1 LGRGQREFAMFVSI
15 IIMLIVALI
24 VIAVWVS
31 AIQQHKE
38 KQEAER
44 RKELT
49 KQKKVIEESEDV
61 LVNSSNIPMSEM
73 LTRVLQRRIHDA
85 LATMVE
91 LSPAS
96 RELKNRLHES
106 KERLGASVESNAK
119 GDSLSLPD
127 NDKQLIALVQGIK
140 KLRNVLR
147 SEHSKGKVDT
157 QQFVAEDRRLEKLQ
171 LKINVESQIKRGVSA
186 RTANMVGSA
195 RQYFEKAY
203 ATICAVTYSDDYVTE
218 KKTLLETYL
227 NEISTELK
235 ASNAS
240 AVKKK
245 NEQEQDDLDI
255 LFAPKKKW

>member
-1 LGRGQREFAMFVSI
+1 MFVSI

-44 RKELT
+44 RKELA
-49 KQKKVIEESEDV
+49 KQKRVIEEAEDV
-61 LVNSSNIPMSEM
+61 IMNGSNIPMSEVM
-73 LTRVLQRRIHDA
+73 IRIIQRRVHDA
-85 LATMVE
+85 LAAMVE
-91 LSPAS
+91 LSPTS
-96 RELKNRLHES
+96 KELKSRLHES
-106 KERLGASVESNAK
+106 QERLNTQPEKAA
-119 GDSLSLPD
+119 DSDSIALPD
-127 NDKQLIALVQGIK
+127 NDKQIIALVQGIK
-140 KLRNVLR
+140 KLRQLLR

-157 QQFVAEDRRLEKLQ
+157 QLFVNEDRRLERFQ
-171 LKINVESQIKRGVSA
+171 LKINVESQIKRGLSA

-203 ATICAVTYSDDYVTE
+203 ATICAVSYNDDYVKE
-218 KKTLLETYL
+218 KKAQLEGYL
-227 NEISTELK
+227 EEISSELR

-245 NEQEQDDLDI
+245 AEQEQDDLDV

>member
-1 LGRGQREFAMFVSI
+1 MFVSI

-49 KQKKVIEESEDV
+49 KQKRVIEEAEDV
-61 LVNSSNIPMSEM
+61 IMNSSNIPMSEAM
-73 LTRVLQRRIHDA
+73 IRIIQRRVHDA
-85 LATMVE
+85 LAIMVE
-91 LSPAS
+91 LSPTS
-96 RELKNRLHES
+96 RELKSRLNES
-106 KERLGASVESNAK
+106 QERLNTAPEKTADT
-119 GDSLSLPD
+119 DSIALPD
-127 NDKQLIALVQGIK
+127 NDKQLISLVQGIK
-140 KLRNVLR
+140 KLRQLLR

-157 QQFVAEDRRLEKLQ
+157 QLFVNEDRRLEHFQ
-171 LKINVESQIKRGVSA
+171 LRINVESQIKRGLSA

-203 ATICAVTYSDDYVTE
+203 ATICAVSYTDEYVKE
-218 KKTLLETYL
+218 KKAQLEVYL
-227 NEISTELK
+227 EEISSELR

-245 NEQEQDDLDI
+245 AEQEKDDLDV

>member
-1 LGRGQREFAMFVSI
+1 MFVTVI
-15 IIMLIVALI
+15 ILLIVALI

-31 AIQQHKE
+31 AIQQHRE

-44 RKELT
+44 RKELA
-49 KQKKVIEESEDV
+49 KQKRIIEEAEDV
-61 LVNSSNIPMSEM
+61 ILNSSNIPMSGAM
-73 LTRVLQRRIHDA
+73 IRIIQRRVHDA
-85 LATMVE
+85 LVSMVE

-96 RELKNRLHES
+96 RELKSRMHES
-106 KERLGASVESNAK
+106 QERMNNEPQNANESDK
-119 GDSLSLPD
+119 VTLPD

-140 KLRNVLR
+140 KLRHLLR

-157 QQFVAEDRRLEKLQ
+157 QVFVQEDRKMERLQ
-171 LKINVESQIKRGVSA
+171 LRINVESQIKRGLSA
-186 RTANMVGSA
+186 KSANMVGSA

-203 ATICAVTYSDDYVTE
+203 AIICGVTYSDDYINE
-218 KKTLLETYL
+218 KKTLLEGYL
-227 NEISTELK
+227 SEISTELK

-245 NEQEQDDLDI
+245 AEKEKDDLDV

>member
-1 LGRGQREFAMFVSI
+1 MIVTV

-44 RKELT
+44 RKELA

-61 LVNSSNIPMSEM
+61 ILNASNIPMSE
-73 LTRVLQRRIHDA
+73 TIVRIIQRRVHDA
-85 LATMVE
+85 LAVMVE
-91 LSPAS
+91 LSPTS

-106 KERLGASVESNAK
+106 KERISSSIDGADAERLVM
-119 GDSLSLPD
+119 PD
-127 NDKQLIALVQGIK
+127 NDKQIIALVQGIK
-140 KLRNVLR
+140 KLRQILR

-157 QQFVAEDRRLEKLQ
+157 QVFVMEDKRLEKLQ
-171 LKINVESQIKRGVSA
+171 LRINVESQIKRGRSA
-186 RTANMVGSA
+186 RAANMVGSA

-203 ATICAVTYSDDYVTE
+203 ATICSVTYNDEYVSE
-218 KKTLLETYL
+218 KRAELEKYL
-227 NEISTELK
+227 EEISVELK

-240 AVKKK
+240 SVKKK
-245 NEQEQDDLDI
+245 AEQERDDLDV

>member
-1 LGRGQREFAMFVSI
+1 MFVSI
-15 IIMLIVALI
+15 IILLIVALV

-44 RKELT
+44 RKELS
-49 KQKKVIEESEDV
+49 KQKRIIEESEDV
-61 LVNSSNIPMSEM
+61 LLNSSNIPMSGDM
-73 LTRVLQRRIHDA
+73 LRIIQKRIHDA

-91 LSPAS
+91 LSPTS

-106 KERLGASVESNAK
+106 QERMNSDPGKLN
-119 GDSLSLPD
+119 DSDNVSLPD

-140 KLRNVLR
+140 KLRHLLR

-157 QQFVAEDRRLEKLQ
+157 QIFVKEDRRLEKIQ
-171 LKINVESQIKRGVSA
+171 LRINVESQIKRGLSA
-186 RTANMVGSA
+186 KTANMVGSA

-203 ATICAVTYSDDYVTE
+203 ATIMAVTYSDEYVTE
-218 KKTLLETYL
+218 KKNQLEGYL
-227 NEISTELK
+227 NEISVELK

-245 NEQEQDDLDI
+245 AEKEKDDLDI

>member
-1 LGRGQREFAMFVSI
+1 MLASI
-15 IIMLIVALI
+15 IIVLIIALI
-24 VIAVWVS
+24 IIAVWVS

-49 KQKKVIEESEDV
+49 KQKRIIEESEDV
-61 LVNSSNIPMSEM
+61 IMNGSNIPMSSAM
-73 LTRVLQRRIHDA
+73 IGIVQRRIHDA
-85 LATMVE
+85 LTVMVE
-91 LSPAS
+91 LSPTS

-106 KERLGASVESNAK
+106 QERINNQSDSGADTDNIK
-119 GDSLSLPD
+119 LPD

-140 KLRNVLR
+140 KLRHLLR

-157 QQFVAEDRRLEKLQ
+157 KIFMHEDKKMERLQ
-171 LKINVESQIKRGVSA
+171 LKINVESQIKRGKSA
-186 RTANMVGSA
+186 KAANMVGSA

-203 ATICAVTYSDDYVTE
+203 ATVSASTQNDEYIIQ
-218 KKTLLETYL
+218 KKEQLEAFL
-227 NEISTELK
+227 EEISTELK

-240 AVKKK
+240 AVKQ
-245 NEQEQDDLDI
+245 QEEKEKDDLDV

>member
-1 LGRGQREFAMFVSI
+1 MIVTV

-44 RKELT
+44 RKELA

-61 LVNSSNIPMSEM
+61 ILNASNIPMSE
-73 LTRVLQRRIHDA
+73 TIVRIIQRRVHDA
-85 LATMVE
+85 LAVMVE
-91 LSPAS
+91 LSPTS

-106 KERLGASVESNAK
+106 KERISSSIDGADAERLVM
-119 GDSLSLPD
+119 PD
-127 NDKQLIALVQGIK
+127 NDKQIIALVQGIK
-140 KLRNVLR
+140 KLRQILR

-157 QQFVAEDRRLEKLQ
+157 QVFVMEDKRLEKLQ
-171 LKINVESQIKRGVSA
+171 LRINVESQIKRGRSA
-186 RTANMVGSA
+186 RAANMVGSA

-203 ATICAVTYSDDYVTE
+203 ATICSVTYNDEYVSEKRTE
-218 KKTLLETYL
+218 LEKYL
-227 NEISTELK
+227 EEISVELK

-240 AVKKK
+240 SVKKK
-245 NEQEQDDLDI
+245 AEQERDDLDV

>member
-1 LGRGQREFAMFVSI
+1 MFVSI

-44 RKELT
+44 RKELA
-49 KQKKVIEESEDV
+49 KQKRVIEEAEDV
-61 LVNSSNIPMSEM
+61 IMNGSNIPMSEVM
-73 LTRVLQRRIHDA
+73 IRIIQRRVHDA
-85 LATMVE
+85 LAAMVE
-91 LSPAS
+91 LSPTS
-96 RELKNRLHES
+96 KELKSRLHES
-106 KERLGASVESNAK
+106 QERLNTQPEKTA
-119 GDSLSLPD
+119 DSDSIALPD
-127 NDKQLIALVQGIK
+127 NDKQIIALVQGIK
-140 KLRNVLR
+140 KLRQLLR

-157 QQFVAEDRRLEKLQ
+157 QLFVNEDRRLERFQ
-171 LKINVESQIKRGVSA
+171 LKINVESQIKRGLSA

-203 ATICAVTYSDDYVTE
+203 ATICAVSHNDDYVKE
-218 KKTLLETYL
+218 KKAQLEGYL
-227 NEISTELK
+227 EEISSELR

-245 NEQEQDDLDI
+245 AEQEQDDLDV

>member
-1 LGRGQREFAMFVSI
+1 MFVSI

-31 AIQQHKE
+31 AVQQHRE

-49 KQKKVIEESEDV
+49 KQKKIIEESEDII
-61 LVNSSNIPMSEM
+61 VNSCNIPMSE
-73 LTRVLQRRIHDA
+73 LVTRVLQRRVYDA
-85 LATMVE
+85 LCVMVE
-91 LSPAS
+91 LSPTNK
-96 RELKNRLHES
+96 ELKNRLNDA
-106 KERLGASVESNAK
+106 KERLNTQLDPDAQA
-119 GDSLSLPD
+119 DSLNLPEA
-127 NDKQLIALVQGIK
+127 DKQLIALVQGIK
-140 KLRNVLR
+140 RLRHVIR

-157 QQFVAEDRRLEKLQ
+157 QLFVAEDRRLEKLQ
-171 LKINVESQIKRGVSA
+171 LRINVESQIKRGVSA

-203 ATICAVTYSDDYVTE
+203 ATINAVTYSDEYVTE
-218 KKTLLETYL
+218 RKAQLEAYL
-227 NEISTELK
+227 EEISTELK

-240 AVKKK
+240 SVKKK
-245 NEQEQDDLDI
+245 KEQEQDDLDV

>member
-1 LGRGQREFAMFVSI
+1 MFVYI
-15 IIMLIVALI
+15 IILLIVALV
-24 VIAVWVS
+24 VIAVWIS

-44 RKELT
+44 RKELA
-49 KQKKVIEESEDV
+49 KQKRIIEESEDV
-61 LVNSSNIPMSEM
+61 LVNSTNIPMSGDM
-73 LTRVLQRRIHDA
+73 LRVIQKRVHDA
-85 LATMVE
+85 LAMMVE
-91 LSPAS
+91 LTPTS

-106 KERLGASVESNAK
+106 QERMNTETANLT
-119 GDSLSLPD
+119 DSDKVSLPD

-140 KLRNVLR
+140 KLRQLLR

-157 QQFVAEDRRLEKLQ
+157 QVFVKEDRRLEKIQ
-171 LKINVESQIKRGVSA
+171 LRINVESQIKRGLSA
-186 RTANMVGSA
+186 KTANMVGSA

-203 ATICAVTYSDDYVTE
+203 ATIMAVTYSDEYVTE
-218 KKTLLETYL
+218 KKNQLEAYL

-245 NEQEQDDLDI
+245 AEKEKDDLDV

>member
-1 LGRGQREFAMFVSI
+1 MFVAI

-31 AIQQHKE
+31 AVQQHKE

-44 RKELT
+44 RKELA
-49 KQKKVIEESEDV
+49 KQKKIIEDAEDV
-61 LVNSSNIPMSEM
+61 ILNSSNIPMSEIM
-73 LTRVLQRRIHDA
+73 IRIIQRRVHDA
-85 LATMVE
+85 LAVMVE
-91 LSPAS
+91 LSPTS

-106 KERLGASVESNAK
+106 QERMNNPIERSPESET
-119 GDSLSLPD
+119 LVLPD
-127 NDKQLIALVQGIK
+127 NDKQLISLVQGIK
-140 KLRNVLR
+140 KLRQLVR

-157 QQFVAEDRRLEKLQ
+157 QIFVAEDKKLERLQ
-171 LKINVESQIKRGVSA
+171 LRINVESQIKRGVSA

-203 ATICAVTYSDDYVTE
+203 ATICSVTYSDEYTQQ
-218 KKTLLETYL
+218 KKAELETYL
-227 NEISTELK
+227 QEISNELR

-240 AVKKK
+240 AIKKK
-245 NEQEQDDLDI
+245 AEQEQDDLDV

>member
-1 LGRGQREFAMFVSI
+1 MIVTV

-44 RKELT
+44 RKELA

-61 LVNSSNIPMSEM
+61 ILNASNIPMSE
-73 LTRVLQRRIHDA
+73 TIVRIIQRRVHDA
-85 LATMVE
+85 LAVMVE
-91 LSPAS
+91 LSPTS

-106 KERLGASVESNAK
+106 KERISSSIDGADAERLVM
-119 GDSLSLPD
+119 PD
-127 NDKQLIALVQGIK
+127 NDKQIIALVQGIK
-140 KLRNVLR
+140 KLRQILR

-157 QQFVAEDRRLEKLQ
+157 QVFVMEDKRLEKLQ
-171 LKINVESQIKRGVSA
+171 LRINVESQIKRGRSA
-186 RTANMVGSA
+186 RAANMVGSA

-203 ATICAVTYSDDYVTE
+203 ATICSVTYNDEYVSE
-218 KKTLLETYL
+218 KRAELEKYL
-227 NEISTELK
+227 EEISIELK

-240 AVKKK
+240 SVKKK
-245 NEQEQDDLDI
+245 AEQERDDLDV